1 MNLRT
6 HISKQ
11 GTLFLAG
18 RTDNNNEELISQV
31 KPSEEVFHTKAAGS
45 PFVNIKG
52 LPKIGDIKEAAIL
65 CARYSRDWK
74 KNKTDIVIH
83 QFKGKDISKSKLMKT
98 GTFGVKNIKI
108 IKVKKEDIESF
119 KSNPAKKGQLMEFEK
134 QGIIDSST
142 IINQLSFK

>member
-18 RTDNNNEELISQV
+18 RTDENNEELISQV
-31 KPSEEVFHTKAAGS
+31 QPEEFVFHTEAAGS

-52 LPKIGDIKEAAIL
+52 SPKEGDTKEAAIM

-74 KNKTDIVIH
+74 KNKTDIIIH
-83 QFKGKDISKSKLMKT
+83 EFKGKDISKSKYMKT
-98 GTFGVKNIKI
+98 GTFGVKKAKPMKI
-108 IKVKKEDIESF
+108 KKESIESF

-134 QGIIDSST
+134 EGLIELKT
-142 IINQLSFK
+142 IINKD

>member
-1 MNLRT
+1 MKLRT

-18 RTDNNNEELISQV
+18 RTDENNEELMSQV
-31 KPSEEVFHTKAAGS
+31 KPTESVFHTKAAGS

-52 LPKIGDIKEAAIL
+52 IPKEGDIKEAAIL

-74 KNKTDIVIH
+74 KNKTDIIIH

-98 GTFGVKNIKI
+98 GTFGVKNIRI
-108 IKVKKEDIESF
+108 IKVKKEEIEIF

-134 QGIIDSST
+134 AGII
-142 IINQLSFK
+142 NMQLIL